1 MITLG
6 HLMSGTLSKTAVLRA
21 AVLGAGLAAG
31 PAFAAAPDAK
41 YPPTTAE
48 ILAAAPADAWR
59 PIPAENLLRMELGDG
74 RAAII
79 EITPLIAPRH
89 VANIRELVRRKWFDG
104 HAIVRV
110 RDNYVVQW
118 GGPRDGRAVPDMVPT
133 QLPAEY
139 ERPLKEVPFTPL
151 PFPDSFAPRTGF
163 ADTWPVGADSQSIW
177 LTHCYGTVAVGR
189 ANAPDTGS
197 GIELYAIIGHAPR
210 HMDRNLAVVGRVL
223 EGMEVLASLPRGAPP
238 QGNYQKAEFIPIAR
252 IHAFGPDDAGA
263 PRFEALRTDS
273 PTFTRYVNARANRL
287 DTFYA
292 KPAGGIDVCNVQ
304 VPFQR
309 RK

>member
-1 MITLG
+1 
-6 HLMSGTLSKTAVLRA
+6 MSRARSRMPALRA
-21 AVLGAGLAAG
+21 ALLGGLVAAG
-31 PAFAAAPDAK
+31 PVFGAAPAAT
-41 YPPTTAE
+41 YPPTTAD

-59 PIPAENLLRMELGDG
+59 PIPVENLLRMELADG

-79 EITPLIAPRH
+79 EITPVFAPRH

-110 RDNYVVQW
+110 RDNYVAQW
-118 GGPRDGRAVPDMVPT
+118 GGPRDDRAVPDMVPT
-133 QLPAEY
+133 QPPAEY
-139 ERPLKEVPFTPL
+139 EQPLKDVAFTPL

-189 ANAPDTGS
+189 ENAPDTGS
-197 GIELYAIIGHAPR
+197 GIELYTVIGHAPR

-223 EGMEVLASLPRGAPP
+223 EGMDVLAGLPRGAAP
-238 QGNYQKAEFIPIAR
+238 QGNYEKTAFIPIAR
-252 IHAFGPDDAGA
+252 IHGFAAGDASA
-263 PRFEALRTDS
+263 PRFEVLRTDT

-287 DTFYA
+287 DAFYA
-292 KPAGGIDVCNVQ
+292 KPAGGVDVCNVQ
-304 VPFQR
+304 VPIQR

>member
-1 MITLG
+1 MSRLLPKMRALPVTILG
-6 HLMSGTLSKTAVLRA
+6 GF
-21 AVLGAGLAAG
+21 LAAG
-31 PAFAAAPDAK
+31 TVLAAAPDIK
-41 YPPTTAE
+41 YPPTTAD

-59 PIPAENLLRMELGDG
+59 PIPEENLLRMELGDG
-74 RAAII
+74 RGVII

-118 GGPRDGRAVPDMVPT
+118 GGPRDDRGIPDMVPT

-139 ERPLKEVPFTPL
+139 ERPLKDVPFTPL
-151 PFPDSFAPRTGF
+151 PFPDSYAARTGF
-163 ADTWPVGADSQSIW
+163 ADTWPVGVDSSSIW

-197 GIELYAIIGHAPR
+197 GIELYAMIGHAQR

-238 QGNYQKAEFIPIAR
+238 QGNYQKAEYIPITR
-252 IHAFGPDDAGA
+252 IQAFGADEAGA
-263 PRFEALRTDS
+263 PRFEVLRTDS
-273 PTFTRYVNARANRL
+273 PTFTKYVNARANRL
-287 DTFYA
+287 DAFYA
-292 KPAGGIDVCNVQ
+292 RPAGGIDVCNVQ
-304 VPFQR
+304 VPIQR

>member
-1 MITLG
+1 M
-6 HLMSGTLSKTAVLRA
+6 VLRA
-21 AVLGAGLAAG
+21 AALSGLLAAG
-31 PAFAAAPDAK
+31 AVIGAEPAGK
-41 YPPTTAE
+41 YPPTTGD
-48 ILAAAPADAWR
+48 ILAAAPAEAWR
-59 PIPAENLLRMELGDG
+59 PIPVENLLRMELGDG
-74 RAAII
+74 RAVVV

-118 GGPRDGRAVPDMVPT
+118 GGPRDDRAVPDMVPT

-139 ERPLKEVPFTPL
+139 ERPQQGVPFTPL
-151 PFPDSFAPRTGF
+151 PFADSYAPRTGF
-163 ADTWPVGADSQSIW
+163 ADTWPVGADAGSIW

-197 GIELYAIIGHAPR
+197 GIELYAMIGHAQR

-223 EGMEVLASLPRGAPP
+223 EGMDVLASLPRGAPP

-252 IHAFGPDDAGA
+252 IHGFAAGDAGA
-263 PRFEALRTDS
+263 PRFEVLRTDT
-273 PTFTRYVNARANRL
+273 PTFAQYVNARANRL
-287 DTFYA
+287 DAFYA
-292 KPAGGIDVCNVQ
+292 KPAGGVDVCNVQ
-304 VPFQR
+304 VPIQR

>member
-1 MITLG
+1 MRG
-6 HLMSGTLSKTAVLRA
+6 KWRA
-21 AVLGAGLAAG
+21 GVLGGLLAAG
-31 PAFAAAPDAK
+31 SVFAAEPAGK
-41 YPPTTAE
+41 FPPTTAE
-48 ILAAAPADAWR
+48 ILAAAPAAAWR

-74 RAAII
+74 RAVII

-118 GGPRDGRAVPDMVPT
+118 GGPRDDRAIPDMVPT

-139 ERPLKEVPFTPL
+139 ERPLKDIPFTPL
-151 PFPDSFAPRTGF
+151 PYPDSFAARTGF

-197 GIELYAIIGHAPR
+197 GIELYAVIGHAPR
-210 HMDRNLAVVGRVL
+210 HMDRNLAVVGRVI
-223 EGMEVLASLPRGAPP
+223 EGMDVLGALPRGAPP
-238 QGNYQKAEFIPIAR
+238 QGNYEKTAYIPIAR
-252 IHAFGPDDAGA
+252 IQGYAAGDAGA
-263 PRFEALRTDS
+263 PRFEVLRTDT
-273 PTFTRYVNARANRL
+273 PTFAQYVKARANRL
-287 DTFYA
+287 DPFYA
-292 KPAGGIDVCNVQ
+292 KPAGGVDACNVQ
-304 VPFQR
+304 VPIQR